1 MAFCKY
7 SKCFYAMLTLPFCN
21 TSLAFDQRV
30 RKGRRFFNEK
40 GSFVGDNL
48 LHQWFFLNLLGGW
61 DVWLASLMS
70 LMATD
75 IIVGIIKSLLCRSDK
90 SESGALN
97 AASMFRGGVKKI
109 LILVVIALATLLDEV
124 IIPGSTNIRSVT
136 AGYYIANEAL
146 SVIENIGAC
155 GVPLPKVF
163 FRVVDSLKKDEYG

>member
-1 MAFCKY
+1 MPLY
-7 SKCFYAMLTLPFCN
+7 LSIE
-21 TSLAFDQRV
+21 SL
-30 RKGRRFFNEK
+30 GRE
-40 GSFVGDNL
+40 GSAKMKKVFVWEIICSISG
-48 LHQWFFLNLLGGW
+48 FLINLLGGW
-61 DVWLASLMS
+61 DVWLAALMG
-70 LMATD
+70 LMVTD
-75 IIVGIIKSLLCRSDK
+75 VAVGLIKSLLCRSDK

-109 LILVVIALATLLDEV
+109 LILVVIALATLLDDV

-163 FRVVDSLKKDEYG
+163 FKVLDSLKKDEDD